1 MTGRQLRSKM
11 SNMSYNIRN
20 YRTEDFDKLVHLG
33 AEAGEIEQ
41 TCRASVQDLLDNLG
55 LPNHL
60 PEKDLFVAE
69 NSGEIVGYV
78 DVIPELDI
86 GRVVLNYL
94 IHPYHRGKDFVK
106 KLVEFAIHR
115 ARELRIE
122 IVHVNFPQDS
132 TMAKRLFSKMG
143 FRFVRRF
150 LELRLNLSEAPLSK
164 INQTAF
170 LCRQLRGGE
179 EDKLTQ
185 IQNRSFINTWGFNPN
200 TIEEIRY
207 RTGLPKYA
215 AKNIILCWDA
225 DRPIGYCWTNTNLTE
240 DKVLNGKRGR
250 VYMLGVDPDY
260 RGKGLAKDTLLAGL
274 SYLKSKCIRI
284 VELTADSDN
293 KVALALYKSVGF
305 KIWTSSLWYEKVLD

>member
-1 MTGRQLRSKM
+1 
-11 SNMSYNIRN
+11 
-20 YRTEDFDKLVHLG
+20 
-33 AEAGEIEQ
+33 
-41 TCRASVQDLLDNLG
+41 
-55 LPNHL
+55 
-60 PEKDLFVAE
+60 
-69 NSGEIVGYV
+69 
-78 DVIPELDI
+78 
-86 GRVVLNYL
+86 
-94 IHPYHRGKDFVK
+94 
-106 KLVEFAIHR
+106 
-115 ARELRIE
+115 
-122 IVHVNFPQDS
+122 
-132 TMAKRLFSKMG
+132 MG

-185 IQNRSFINTWGFNPN
+185 IQNRSFIDTWGFNPN

-207 RTGLPKYA
+207 RTGLPNQA
-215 AKNIILCWDA
+215 SKNIILFWDA

-240 DKVLNGKRGR
+240 DKVINGEKGR

-260 RGKGLAKDTLLAGL
+260 REKGLAKHILLAGL
-274 SYLKSKCIRI
+274 SHLKSKCVRI
-284 VELTADSDN
+284 VDLTMDSDN